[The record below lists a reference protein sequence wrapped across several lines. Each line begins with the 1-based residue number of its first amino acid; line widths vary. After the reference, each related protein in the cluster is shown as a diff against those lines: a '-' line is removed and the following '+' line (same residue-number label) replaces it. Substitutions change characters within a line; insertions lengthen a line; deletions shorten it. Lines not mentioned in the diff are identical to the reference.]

1 MAAAVIN
8 GVQSKGVVCYV
19 KHCFMNDQESNRGN
33 LFTWAT
39 EQSMRE
45 TYTKS
50 FQMALQEGGSK
61 GAMVGYIIAFLAV
74 GVLCNIPGWGF
85 RIDMDLIMDGTHEVS
100 AITVVLGVLGAL
112 WFAAST
118 LFIRMG
124 IKRAN
129 RTADD
134 WVKEAA
140 KGSSL
145 PESVVRDFDNQVKA
159 GNASFLILKGK
170 KTKPV
175 PVIITDDYIVEGS
188 MAYVNVHPIQDIIGA
203 CYTQRVNPNNKL
215 IKYQYIGLVNKNG
228 NTIIEAD
235 EKYGDPF
242 LAYLK
247 ERIPSLE
254 VIGDVMITE
263 SDYFDWVKKLQKN
276 AQ

>member
-1 MAAAVIN
+1 MFSARVICI
-8 GVQSKGVVCYV
+8 SCE
-19 KHCFMNDQESNRGN
+19 D
-33 LFTWAT
+33 
-39 EQSMRE
+39 
-45 TYTKS
+45 
-50 FQMALQEGGSK
+50 LQEEGRDGRLHNS
-61 GAMVGYIIAFLAV
+61 VLAV

-170 KTKPV
+170 RR
-175 PVIITDDYIVEGS
+175 S
-188 MAYVNVHPIQDIIGA
+188 RFLLLSQ
-203 CYTQRVNPNNKL
+203 
-215 IKYQYIGLVNKNG
+215 
-228 NTIIEAD
+228 TII
-235 EKYGDPF
+235 
-242 LAYLK
+242 
-247 ERIPSLE
+247 
-254 VIGDVMITE
+254 
-263 SDYFDWVKKLQKN
+263 
-276 AQ
+276 

>member
-1 MAAAVIN
+1 MEGKEGKIF
-8 GVQSKGVVCYV
+8 C
-19 KHCFMNDQESNRGN
+19 
-33 LFTWAT
+33 
-39 EQSMRE
+39 QSMTDDERRNV
-45 TYTKS
+45 
-50 FQMALQEGGSK
+50 FGEGYFAYLAKTSKKK

-170 KTKPV
+170 KNKPV
-175 PVIITDDYIVEGS
+175 T
-188 MAYVNVHPIQDIIGA
+188 
-203 CYTQRVNPNNKL
+203 
-215 IKYQYIGLVNKNG
+215 VNK
-228 NTIIEAD
+228 
-235 EKYGDPF
+235 
-242 LAYLK
+242 K
-247 ERIPSLE
+247 EH
-254 VIGDVMITE
+254 
-263 SDYFDWVKKLQKN
+263 
-276 AQ
+276 

>member
-1 MAAAVIN
+1 MEGKEGKIFCQRMTDDERRNVFGEGYFAYLAKI
-8 GVQSKGVVCYV
+8 SK
-19 KHCFMNDQESNRGN
+19 K
-33 LFTWAT
+33 
-39 EQSMRE
+39 
-45 TYTKS
+45 
-50 FQMALQEGGSK
+50 K

-215 IKYQYIGLVNKNG
+215 IKYQYIGLVKKNG

>member
-1 MAAAVIN
+1 MEIN
-8 GVQSKGVVCYV
+8 GEKVFCRSMTDEDRSGLFAQGYFAYLAKASK
-19 KHCFMNDQESNRGN
+19 K
-33 LFTWAT
+33 
-39 EQSMRE
+39 
-45 TYTKS
+45 
-50 FQMALQEGGSK
+50 K

-203 CYTQRVNPNNKL
+203 CYTQRVNQNNKL
-215 IKYQYIGLVNKNG
+215 IKYQYIGLVKKNG

-247 ERIPSLE
+247 EKLPALE
-254 VIGDVMITE
+254 VIGDEMLTE
-263 SDYFDWVKKLQKN
+263 GDYYGWVKQLQRN
-276 AQ
+276 A